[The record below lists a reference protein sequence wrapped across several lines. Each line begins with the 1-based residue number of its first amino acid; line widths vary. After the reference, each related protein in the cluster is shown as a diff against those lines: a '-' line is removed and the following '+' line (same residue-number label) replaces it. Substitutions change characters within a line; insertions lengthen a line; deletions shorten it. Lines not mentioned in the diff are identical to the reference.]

1 MPGGRRISAALA
13 AALAVVV
20 AAEIALDR
28 QAPEPRASAYVVL
41 EPFIA
46 LQAPTR
52 AKRTKVPRPARRTQ
66 SPPTATRPATVAAS
80 LEPDDPLWQV
90 SWSLAKVGAPLA
102 WRLTTGSPDVI
113 VAVVDTGID
122 VDHPDLRGAVVP
134 GWDVVNGDAN
144 ATDDHG
150 HGTAVAGVIA
160 ARSNNGLGVT
170 GACWRC
176 SLMPVKV
183 IGADGI
189 GTAADIAEGVRWA
202 ADHGAAI
209 VNMSFVMSGPD
220 AGVASAIDY
229 ARAKGVL
236 VVAAAGNTAGDAPT
250 FPASYPGVISVTAT
264 DPDDRRY
271 EWATHGGWVSV
282 AAPGCSQSTM
292 LGGAYGEFCGTSS
305 SAAFMSGVAALVS
318 SVDAK
323 TRGEVV
329 FSALATDAVR
339 VGGFVSSGRL
349 DVAAALQHSWGF
361 PPPAAPPA
369 PRAARD

>member
-28 QAPEPRASAYVVL
+28 QAPEPRTSAYVVL

-46 LQAPTR
+46 LQTPTR

-66 SPPTATRPATVAAS
+66 SPPTATKPAAVAAS

-102 WRLTTGSPDVI
+102 WRLTTGSPDVV

-122 VDHPDLRGAVVP
+122 VDHPDLRGAIVP
-134 GWDVVNGDAN
+134 GWDVVNGGPN